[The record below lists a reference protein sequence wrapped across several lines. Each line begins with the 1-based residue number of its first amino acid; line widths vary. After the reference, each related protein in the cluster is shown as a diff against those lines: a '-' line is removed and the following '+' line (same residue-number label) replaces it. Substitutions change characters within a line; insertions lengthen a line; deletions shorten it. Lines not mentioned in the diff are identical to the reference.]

1 MSPLDT
7 GSRRQSL
14 LLSAR
19 AWYVCLASCV
29 CLALTPAVPAT
40 AHHSAALFDQ
50 SRCQTV
56 TGTMRS
62 LQWQYPHSWLWIVV
76 PTSSGAGDIWGFEM
90 PAPSSLARSPAWSRQ
105 SLEKGEKLT
114 VSFAPLRDGRNA
126 GLANAIKRA
135 DGQVLHAAPNA
146 FACEKA
152 HWTQATSG
160 SPIDAKP
167 RD

>member
-1 MSPLDT
+1 MNLE
-7 GSRRQSL
+7 GSGYRRSL
-14 LLSAR
+14 LVSAR
-19 AWYVCLASCV
+19 ALYVCVAVCV
-29 CLALTPAVPAT
+29 CFTLTAGDPAT

-50 SRCQTV
+50 TRCQTV

-76 PTSSGAGDIWGFEM
+76 PNSSGAGDIWGFEM

-105 SLEKGEKLT
+105 ALEKGEKLT

-126 GLANAIKRA
+126 GLANAIRRA
-135 DGQVLHAAPNA
+135 DGKVLHAAPNA
-146 FACEKA
+146 FACEKE
-152 HWTQATSG
+152 HWTQAPSG